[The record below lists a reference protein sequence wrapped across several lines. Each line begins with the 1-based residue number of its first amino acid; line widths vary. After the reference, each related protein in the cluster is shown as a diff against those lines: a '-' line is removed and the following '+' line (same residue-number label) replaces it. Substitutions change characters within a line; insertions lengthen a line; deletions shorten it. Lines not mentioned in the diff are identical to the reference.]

1 MKITSLSNPVMSNW
15 LAEQGL
21 RLDASPYVSGSLN
34 TKKLLEQLPK
44 TEPLASLTRGHNGGI
59 FNGPMFRR
67 VYLTDPEHSV
77 PFLGTKDMMAADL
90 TGLPRLRKSDAESAT
105 LSYLRLKPGMTLI
118 SCSGFNAGR
127 RAYVRPNMGD
137 CWSSQDTLKV
147 EPDSERIKPG
157 YLYAFLL
164 SRFGESL
171 VRGSVYGSA
180 VKHIEP
186 HHIAGIPVP
195 RFEAKIEDQ
204 IHDLVEECARL
215 RASFQADLVS
225 ASQDFF
231 KSAGLP
237 ELDEYQW
244 HQEDRDLGFEVNHLS
259 PLSLR
264 AMNYGE
270 RAQRLKAKLASVP
283 HRSLGDIC
291 SAGQLRYG
299 PIFKRVDSDLDHG
312 GRLLVGQRQ
321 GWWIRP
327 EDGRVISLKHT
338 PAGAFVPDETVMIGG
353 HGMPSESGLFGKAT
367 LVTGRWLH
375 HAYSQDFL
383 RVTSGT
389 GDVSGAYLLSFF
401 RSTVAMR
408 LIRSM
413 LTGGG
418 QQSIHSELV
427 TEMPIPIS
435 SPDDRERIEGIVRN
449 AYQNRDRADVLE
461 DKALALL
468 TTAIEEAAG

>member
-1 MKITSLSNPVMSNW
+1 MKIASLSNPVMSSW

-21 RLDASPYVSGSLN
+21 RLDASPYVSGSLK

-44 TEPLASLTRGHNGGI
+44 IEPLAGLTRGHNGGI

-127 RAYVRPNMGD
+127 RSYVRPDMGD

-147 EPDSERIKPG
+147 EPDPEKIKSG

-186 HHIAGIPVP
+186 HHIAGLPVP
-195 RFEAKIEDQ
+195 RLGADLEGRIHRLIESS
-204 IHDLVEECARL
+204 ARL
-215 RASFQADLVS
+215 RAQHQADLV
-225 ASQDFF
+225 AATKDFF
-231 KSAGLP
+231 ESNGLP
-237 ELDEYQW
+237 ELNELRW
-244 HQEDRDLGFEVNHLS
+244 HQQERDLGFEVAS
-259 PLSLR
+259 IESASLR
-264 AMNYGE
+264 ALNFAP
-270 RAQRLKAKLASVP
+270 RAQRLIEKLGSVSG
-283 HRSLGDIC
+283 RSLGSIC
-291 SAGQLRYG
+291 EGGTLRTG
-299 PIFKRVDSDLDHG
+299 ARFKRIDSDPGHG
-312 GRLLVGQRQ
+312 VRLIGQRQ
-321 GWWIRP
+321 SFWLRP
-327 EDGRVISLKHT
+327 EGRWINEAQAPDDIRVI
-338 PAGAFVPDETVMIGG
+338 DETILIAARG
-353 HGMPSESGLFGKAT
+353 T
-367 LVTGRWLH
+367 LGENEVYSRSIFVTGSWLK
-375 HAYSQDFL
+375 HAYSQDYVRL
-383 RVTSGT
+383 ISG
-389 GDVSGAYLLSFF
+389 DSEVSGAYLFAFF
-401 RSTVAMR
+401 RSEAAFRALRSFSVGGKQQEYHPQFLRELHIPLARPADRARIAETVR
-408 LIRSM
+408 
-413 LTGGG
+413 G
-418 QQSIHSELV
+418 
-427 TEMPIPIS
+427 
-435 SPDDRERIEGIVRN
+435 
-449 AYQNRDRADVLE
+449 AYKKRDRADVLE

>member
-1 MKITSLSNPVMSNW
+1 MKVASLSNPVMSDW
-15 LAEQGL
+15 LADQGL
-21 RLDASPYVSGSLN
+21 RLDASPYVSGSLEV
-34 TKKLLEQLPK
+34 KKMLERLPD
-44 TEPLASLTRGHNGGI
+44 TVPLASLTSGHNGGI

-77 PFLGTKDMMAADL
+77 PFLGTKDMMTADL
-90 TGLPRLRKSDAESAT
+90 TGLPRLRKSDATSEA
-105 LSYLRLKPGMTLI
+105 LSYLQVKPGMTLI

-127 RAYVRPNMGD
+127 RAYVRPDMGD

-147 EPDSERIKPG
+147 EPDTEKIKSG

-164 SRFGESL
+164 SRFGEAL

-186 HHIAGIPVP
+186 HHIAGLPVP
-195 RFEAKIEDQ
+195 RFDAGFESQ
-204 IHDLVEECARL
+204 IHDLVEESAQL
-215 RASFQADLVS
+215 RAGFQSTLVGATEDLFESV
-225 ASQDFF
+225 
-231 KSAGLP
+231 GLP
-237 ELDEYQW
+237 ELADFQW
-244 HQEDRDLGFEVNHLS
+244 HQQPRDLGFEVDQFS
-259 PLSLR
+259 ALSLR

-270 RAQRLKAKLASVP
+270 RAQQLKRKLGSVP
-283 HRSLGDIC
+283 HLQLGEIC

-299 PIFKRVDSDLDHG
+299 PIFKRVDSDYDHG
-312 GRLLVGQRQ
+312 GKLLVGQRQ

-327 EDGRVISLKHT
+327 EDGRVISPKHT
-338 PAGAFVPDETVMIGG
+338 PAGVFVPDETVMIGG
-353 HGMPSESGLFGKAT
+353 HGMPSESGLFGRAT
-367 LVTGRWLH
+367 LVTGRWLR

-383 RVTSGT
+383 RVASGT
-389 GDVSGAYLLSFF
+389 DDVPGAYLLSFF
-401 RSTVAMR
+401 RSTVALR

-427 TEMPIPIS
+427 GAMPIPLAE
-435 SPDDRERIEGIVRN
+435 PADRDRIAATVRG

-468 TTAIEEAAG
+468 TAAIEEAAG

>member
-1 MKITSLSNPVMSNW
+1 MKITSLSNPVMSSW

-21 RLDASPYVSGSLN
+21 RLDASPYVAGSLK

-44 TEPLASLTRGHNGGI
+44 TEPLANLTTGYKGGI
-59 FNGPMFRR
+59 FSGPMFRR
-67 VYLTDPEHSV
+67 VFLTDPEHSV
-77 PFLGTKDMMAADL
+77 PFLGTKDMMTADL
-90 TGLPRLRKSDAESAT
+90 TGLPRLRKTDAVSAT
-105 LSYLRLKPGMTLI
+105 LSYLQLKPGMSLI
-118 SCSGFNAGR
+118 SRSGFNAGR
-127 RAYVRPNMGD
+127 RAYTRPDMGD
-137 CWSSQDTLKV
+137 CWASEDIVKV
-147 EPDSERIKPG
+147 EPDPEKIKSG

-195 RFEAKIEDQ
+195 RLGTQVEGQ

-215 RASFQADLVS
+215 RAGFQADLVS
-225 ASQDFF
+225 ASEDFF

-237 ELDEYQW
+237 DLAEYQW
-244 HQEDRDLGFEVNHLS
+244 HQQSRDLGFEVSQLS

-264 AMNYGE
+264 AMSYGE
-270 RAQRLKAKLASVP
+270 RARQLKAKLSSVP
-283 HRSLGDIC
+283 HRPLGDIC
-291 SAGQLRYG
+291 TAGQLRYG

-327 EDGRVISLKHT
+327 EDGRVISPKHT
-338 PAGAFVPDETVMIGG
+338 PAGVFVPDETVMIGG

-367 LVTGRWLH
+367 LVTGRWLR

-389 GDVSGAYLLSFF
+389 DDVSGAYLLSFF

-427 TEMPIPIS
+427 AEMPVPIS
-435 SPDDRERIEGIVRN
+435 APADRERIEGIVRN
-449 AYQNRDRADVLE
+449 AYQNRDRADILE